1 MPAAIL
7 VSDMT
12 AAKENIMIDLLID
25 LIVLTEGI
33 VSVDILIVI
42 IKDQDMIRTIAS
54 MPKKKI
60 PFSNISKLFLTFKK
74 QINS

>member
-1 MPAAIL
+1 
-7 VSDMT
+7 MT

-42 IKDQDMIRTIAS
+42 IKDQDMIRTIAKYAQEED
-54 MPKKKI
+54 PVFQYFQT
-60 PFSNISKLFLTFKK
+60 FSNF
-74 QINS
+74 